1 MRVVLILLICWISL
15 VAAQPGAPV
24 VVLTQNGPIG
34 PANAD
39 YLHRGFEKAVAL
51 HAQLVIL
58 KLDTP
63 GGLDVSMR
71 AIIKDI
77 LASPIPIA
85 TFVAPGGA
93 RAASAGTYILYAS
106 HIAAMAPATN
116 LGAATPVAIGAAPG
130 RSEPGTP
137 TDKTAKNGA
146 AKQAS
151 DGVDAASSEP
161 TMTPMTRKQTS
172 DAAAYIRGLAQLRG
186 RNAEWAEKAVRNA
199 ASLSAEEALKLNV
212 IDSIAADV
220 PQLLGQLDGKK
231 LSVLGREL
239 RLSTA
244 KAELIDDQPGWR
256 TRLLAVIADPS
267 VAYVLLLLGIYGL
280 LFEFYSPG
288 MVAPGVVGGIS
299 LLLALFAFQMLPES
313 SVGLALVALGVG
325 LMISEHFVPGF
336 GVLGIGGIV
345 AFVIGSVMLV
355 NPDVQGYSIPWS
367 LVATVSVVSTALL
380 AVVLNLVVSARKRPV
395 VSGGGQMIGATGEV
409 LEDAAG
415 EGYARIRG
423 EMWKVRFRA
432 PLERGQRVRVVG
444 IEGLVLAVEP
454 VQKGEAK

>member
-1 MRVVLILLICWISL
+1 MRWLNVLWVFGSVCALAAPAPVILLTL
-15 VAAQPGAPV
+15 EGA
-24 VVLTQNGPIG
+24 IG
-34 PANAD
+34 PATAD
-39 YLHRGFEKAVAL
+39 YVHRGLDTAARQG
-51 HAQLVIL
+51 AQLVVL
-58 KLDTP
+58 RVDTP

-85 TFVAPGGA
+85 TFVAPSGA

-116 LGAATPVAIGAAPG
+116 LGAATPVAIGAMPE
-130 RSEPGTP
+130 RSEPATP
-137 TDKTAKNGA
+137 ADKTAK
-146 AKQAS
+146 
-151 DGVDAASSEP
+151 DGTRSSDAASTGS
-161 TMTPMTRKQTS
+161 TMTRKQTS

-186 RNAEWAEKAVRNA
+186 RNADWAEKAVRNA
-199 ASLSAEEALKLNV
+199 VSLSAEEAVVLNV
-212 IDSIAADV
+212 VDLIAADV

-239 RLSTA
+239 GLSTA

-267 VAYVLLLLGIYGL
+267 IAYVLLLLGIYGL

-288 MVAPGVVGGIS
+288 LIAPGVVGGIS
-299 LLLALFAFQMLPES
+299 LLLALFAFALLPES
-313 SVGLALVALGVG
+313 LAGLALVSLGVG

-367 LVATVSVVSTALL
+367 LVATVSAASTALL

-395 VSGGGQMIGATGEV
+395 VGGGGQMIGATGEV
-409 LEDAAG
+409 LQDTVGAT
-415 EGYARIRG
+415 YARIRG
-423 EMWKVRFRA
+423 EMWKVRFGA

-444 IEGLVLAVEP
+444 IEGLVLEVEP
-454 VQKGEAK
+454 VQKGDAK

>member
-1 MRVVLILLICWISL
+1 MRVVLIFLICWISL

-39 YLHRGFEKAVAL
+39 YLHRGFEKAVVL
-51 HAQLVIL
+51 NAQLVIL
-58 KLDTP
+58 KMDTP

-85 TFVAPGGA
+85 TFVAPSGA

-106 HIAAMAPATN
+106 HVAAMAPATN
-116 LGAATPVAIGAAPG
+116 LGAATPVAIGAAPE
-130 RSEPGTP
+130 RREPGTP
-137 TDKTAKNGA
+137 ADKTAKNGTS
-146 AKQAS
+146 KQGS
-151 DGVDAASSEP
+151 DAASTEP
-161 TMTPMTRKQTS
+161 TMTRKQTS

-186 RNAEWAEKAVRNA
+186 RNGEWAEKAVRDA
-199 ASLSAEEALKLNV
+199 VSLSAEEAVGLNV
-212 IDSIAADV
+212 VDLIAADV
-220 PQLLGQLDGKK
+220 PQLLGQLDGKR

-239 RLSTA
+239 RLDTG
-244 KAELIDDQPGWR
+244 KVDLIDDQPGWR
-256 TRLLAVIADPS
+256 TQLLAVIADPS
-267 VAYVLLLLGIYGL
+267 IAYVLLLLGIYGL

-288 MVAPGVVGGIS
+288 LVAPGVVGGIS
-299 LLLALFAFQMLPES
+299 LLLALFAFQLLPES
-313 SVGLALVALGVG
+313 YTGLALVALGVG

-345 AFVIGSVMLV
+345 AFVMGSVMLV

-367 LVATVSVVSTALL
+367 LIAAASVASTALL

-395 VSGGGQMIGATGEV
+395 VSGGRQMIGATGEV
-409 LEDAAG
+409 LGDTVGAT
-415 EGYARIRG
+415 YARIRG
-423 EMWKVRFRA
+423 EMWKVRFGA

-454 VQKGEAK
+454 VQKGDAK